1 MLRRARMGSSAAGVL
16 LLGLHLA
23 WSWMAVTRAAPAP
36 VEKPEEPGG
45 ELRILD
51 PAGKEVGLCPLRHT
65 DVEADVSGYV
75 SRVRVRQTF
84 RNPSTRKVEALYTFP
99 LPQDSAV
106 DDMTMQVGSRR
117 IVGKIKPREEARKV
131 YETAKRSG
139 HVASLLD
146 QERPNIFTQS
156 VANLEPGAEVIIEIS
171 YVETLKYEDGS
182 FELSF
187 PTVVGP
193 RYVPGYA
200 AGRKGPGFAPDTN
213 EVPDGSKITPRVAPP
228 PTRSGHDLG
237 IRVRLDA
244 GMEIQEI
251 ASPTHA
257 VDVRRDGAGRAEV
270 ALQNQAS
277 LPTKDFV
284 LRYRTAT
291 DRINDAFLVHT
302 DRRGTFFTMV
312 LQPPQR
318 VRPEEAFPKEMVFV
332 IDRSGSM
339 SGFPIEKAKATMRRC
354 IEGMNPRDTFNLLSF
369 SGGTGAC
376 FPGPVPNT
384 RENRELALKYLQDL
398 HGSGGTEMMPAMLKA
413 LGGAEDPRRLR
424 IVCFMT
430 DGYVGND
437 FAIIDAVKKHAK
449 GARVFSFGIG
459 GSVNRFLLDGMAYA
473 GRGEVEYVLQEQQG
487 EAAAARFHERIH
499 SPVLSDIR
507 IDWGGLRVE
516 DVYPEEYPDLFSVK
530 PLMIH
535 GRLKGPAEGTLIL
548 RGNTAT
554 GPFERKIRVVPQRD
568 QETRPALPSLW
579 ARAKVKDLMNLDLTG
594 LQNNSFRPD
603 VKRQITD
610 LGVDYRLMTQFTSF
624 VAVEVRRVTR
634 GGLPDPTAV
643 PVELPEGVSHKGVF
657 GQLAAQTGDPLI
669 SVEAPAGCK
678 RAVALLPDG
687 EVKPLAFNPATSHW
701 EARFDIPTYFAEG
714 DYVVRVVL
722 LLESGERR
730 IVTVKYAV
738 DLTPPQGKGAIRLH
752 GGASP
757 RLRLAL
763 ETSEETARVVA
774 LLPWGERVTLLPVTD
789 GADRFA
795 ATVAVPRGHGDGPQR
810 VTYVLTDRAHNRTTI
825 TVDLSE

>member
-1 MLRRARMGSSAAGVL
+1 MRRMRMGSGAVGVL

-23 WSWMAVTRAAPAP
+23 WSWMAVTRAATAP

-51 PAGKEVGLCPLRHT
+51 PAGKALGLCPLRHT

-106 DDMTMQVGSRR
+106 DDMTMLVGNRR
-117 IVGKIKPREEARKV
+117 IVGKIKPREEARKT
-131 YETAKRSG
+131 YETAKRAG

-156 VANLEPGAEVIIEIS
+156 VANLEPGAEVVVEIS

-182 FELSF
+182 FELSI

-193 RYVPGYA
+193 RYIPGYA
-200 AGRKGPGFAPDTN
+200 TGKTGTGFAPDTN
-213 EVPDGSKITPRVAPP
+213 QVPDASKITPHVAPP

-237 IRVRLDA
+237 IRVHLDA
-244 GMEIQEI
+244 GMTIQEI

-257 VDVRRDGAGRAEV
+257 VDVRRDGDSRAEV
-270 ALQNQAS
+270 ALQDQAS
-277 LPTKDFV
+277 IPNKDFV

-291 DRINDAFLVHT
+291 EKINDAFLVHT
-302 DRRGTFFTMV
+302 DHRGTFFTMV

-318 VRPEEAFPKEMVFV
+318 VQPQEAFPKEMVFV

-339 SGFPIEKAKATMRRC
+339 SGFPIEKAKATMRQC
-354 IEGMNPRDTFNLLSF
+354 IEEMNPRDTFNLLSF

-384 RENRELALKYLQDL
+384 RENRALAQKYLQDL
-398 HGSGGTEMMPAMLKA
+398 HGSGGTEMMPAILKA

-437 FAIIDAVKKHAK
+437 FEIIDAVKKHAK
-449 GARVFSFGIG
+449 AARVFSFGIG
-459 GSVNRFLLDGMAYA
+459 SSVNRFLLDGMAYA

-487 EAAAARFHERIH
+487 DAAARRFHERIH

-507 IDWGGLRVE
+507 IDWGGLKVE
-516 DVYPEEYPDLFSVK
+516 DVYPEAYPDLFSVK

-535 GRLKGPAEGTLIL
+535 GRLKGPAEGTITL

-579 ARAKVKDLMNLDLTG
+579 ARAKVKDLMNLDLAG
-594 LQNNSFRPD
+594 LQSNNFRPD
-603 VKRQITD
+603 VKQQITD

-624 VAVEVRRVTR
+624 VAVEERRVTP
-634 GGLPDPTAV
+634 GGAPDKAPV
-643 PVELPEGVSHKGVF
+643 PVELPEGVSYQGVF

-669 SVEAPAGCK
+669 SVEAPAGCM
-678 RAVALLPDG
+678 RAVALLPG
-687 EVKPLAFNPATSHW
+687 GVVKPLAFNPSTAHW
-701 EARFDIPTYFAEG
+701 EARFDIPTYFTEG

-730 IVTVKYAV
+730 ILTVKYAV
-738 DLTPPQGKGAIRLH
+738 DLTPPQGKGALRLQA
-752 GGASP
+752 GASP
-757 RLRLAL
+757 HLRLEL

-774 LLPWGERVTLLPVTD
+774 LLPWGEKALLQPVTD
-789 GADRFA
+789 HADRFA
-795 ATVAVPRGHGDGPQR
+795 AVVPVPKGFGGGPQR
-810 VTYVLTDRAHNRTTI
+810 VTYILTDRAHNRTTV
-825 TVDLSE
+825 TVDLSD